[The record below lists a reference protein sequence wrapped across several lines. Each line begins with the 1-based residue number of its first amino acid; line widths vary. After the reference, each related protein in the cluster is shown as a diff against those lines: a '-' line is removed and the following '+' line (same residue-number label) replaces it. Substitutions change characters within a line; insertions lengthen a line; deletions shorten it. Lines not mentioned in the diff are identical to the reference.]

1 MEGESE
7 APQRPG
13 GPASAAR
20 GLRHQALIWRDGAD
34 WAAVAAAFI
43 QDGVRRGELAL
54 AAVPVSAGA
63 MVGKMLDGGSFDF
76 FDMTE
81 LGRNPARII
90 AAMLDFARIHAGTP
104 LRYVCQPFWAGRPDA
119 ENSEAARHEAL
130 VNLALADV
138 SATVLCVYDA
148 RELDTA
154 ALSCAEE
161 THPVVITEGRS
172 RASQRY
178 AGPGIVPAR
187 CDHPLPPPPPSALS
201 LRFRNDLRAVRQHV
215 TSAARQA
222 GLSGGRAADLA
233 LAASEVA
240 ANTLRHAGGGGM
252 LHLWPTA
259 DEIICQIMDSG
270 RIDDPLAG
278 RRRPAED
285 GSGHGLWVVNQVCD
299 LVQLRS
305 GRAGTMVR
313 MHMRRPQPQ
322 AQRGLSA
329 LA

>member
-1 MEGESE
+1 MAGERE
-7 APQRPG
+7 APQRLAG
-13 GPASAAR
+13 SASAAR

-43 QDGVRRGELAL
+43 QDGVRGGELAL
-54 AAVPVSAGA
+54 AGVPASAGA
-63 MVGKMLDGGSFDF
+63 MVRKMLAGGSFDF
-76 FDMTE
+76 FDITE

-90 AAMLDFARIHAGTP
+90 AAMLDFARVHAGLP

-148 RELDTA
+148 RELDAA
-154 ALSCAEE
+154 ALSLAEE
-161 THPVVITEGRS
+161 THPVVITGGES
-172 RASQRY
+172 RPSPRY

-187 CDHPLPPPPPSALS
+187 CDRPLPPPPPGALS
-201 LRFRNDLRAVRQHV
+201 LPFGNDLRAVRQHV

-222 GLSGGRAADLA
+222 GLSAGRAADLA

-240 ANTLRHAGGGGM
+240 ANTLRHAGGSGT
-252 LHLWPTA
+252 LHVWATA
-259 DEIICQIMDSG
+259 DEIICQVTDSG
-270 RIDDPLAG
+270 LIDDPLAG
-278 RRRPAED
+278 RRRPASD

-305 GRAGTMVR
+305 GRDGTMVR
-313 MHMRRPQPQ
+313 MHMRRLEPPGL
-322 AQRGLSA
+322 RGPSA
-329 LA
+329 LD

>member
-1 MEGESE
+1 MNVAGERE
-7 APQRPG
+7 APQHLAES
-13 GPASAAR
+13 ASAAR
-20 GLRHQALIWRDGAD
+20 SLRHQALIWRDGAD

-54 AAVPVSAGA
+54 AGMPASAGA
-63 MVGKMLDGGSFDF
+63 MVRKTLDGASFDF
-76 FDMTE
+76 FDITE

-90 AAMLDFARIHAGTP
+90 ATMLDFARVHAGLP

-161 THPVVITEGRS
+161 THPVVITGGEPRDS
-172 RASQRY
+172 PRY
-178 AGPGIVPAR
+178 AGPGIVPAQ
-187 CDHPLPPPPPSALS
+187 CDLPLPPPPPSALR
-201 LRFRNDLRAVRQHV
+201 LPFRDDLRAVRQHV
-215 TSAARQA
+215 TGAARQA
-222 GLSGGRAADLA
+222 GLSAGRAADLA

-240 ANTLRHAGGGGM
+240 ANTLRHAGGSGM
-252 LHLWPTA
+252 LHIWPTA
-259 DEIICQIMDSG
+259 DEIICQVTDSG
-270 RIDDPLAG
+270 LIDDPLVG
-278 RRRPAED
+278 RRRPASD

-305 GRAGTMVR
+305 GRDGTMVR
-313 MHMRRPQPQ
+313 MHMRRRIRPV
-322 AQRGLSA
+322 
-329 LA
+329 